1 METRLIKNIL
11 KMKEDIIKKIIE
23 VGVAQPEAEE
33 LYNVISEQ
41 VLDLL
46 FQDLAEK
53 LGDDELQVI
62 ENRIKDAKS
71 TEHLEAIIQE
81 LALTTYGDNATE
93 EINNMYLDLID
104 DFKKNVEDAKALIQR
119 ANQGD
124 KDAIELLNK
133 AMDTDMYKSIMESG
147 E

>member
-1 METRLIKNIL
+1 MKDEIIQKIKEAGVPEQEIETF
-11 KMKEDIIKKIIE
+11 
-23 VGVAQPEAEE
+23 
-33 LYNVISEQ
+33 YNLLSEQ

-46 FQDLAEK
+46 FQDLVEK
-53 LGDDELQVI
+53 QTDEELTII

-81 LALTTYGDNATE
+81 LALTTYGENAAQ

-133 AMDTDMYKSIMESG
+133 AMDTDMYKSIMGLE

>member
-1 METRLIKNIL
+1 
-11 KMKEDIIKKIIE
+11 MKDEIIQKIRE
-23 VGVAQPEAEE
+23 AGVPEQEIQTFYNLLSEE
-33 LYNVISEQ
+33 

-53 LGDDELQVI
+53 QTDEELTII

-81 LALTTYGDNATE
+81 LALTTYEENAAQ

-133 AMDTDMYKSIMESG
+133 AMDTDMYKSIMGLE

>member
-1 METRLIKNIL
+1 MKDEIIQKIKETGVP
-11 KMKEDIIKKIIE
+11 EQEIE
-23 VGVAQPEAEE
+23 TF
-33 LYNVISEQ
+33 YNLLSEQ

-53 LGDDELQVI
+53 QTDEELTII

-81 LALTTYGDNATE
+81 LALTTYEENAAQ

-133 AMDTDMYKSIMESG
+133 AMDTDMYKSIMGLE

>member
-1 METRLIKNIL
+1 MKDEIIQKIK
-11 KMKEDIIKKIIE
+11 EAGVPQEE
-23 VGVAQPEAEE
+23 VDNFYNLLSEE
-33 LYNVISEQ
+33 

-53 LGDDELQVI
+53 QTDEELTVI

-71 TEHLEAIIQE
+71 TEHLEAIIHE
-81 LALTTYGDNATE
+81 LALTTYGDSAPE

-104 DFKKNVEDAKALIQR
+104 AFKQNIEDAKALIQR

-133 AMDTDMYKSIMESG
+133 AMDTDIYKSIMENQQ
-147 E
+147 

>member
-1 METRLIKNIL
+1 MKDEIIQKIKEAGVPEQEIETF
-11 KMKEDIIKKIIE
+11 
-23 VGVAQPEAEE
+23 
-33 LYNVISEQ
+33 YNFLSEQ
-41 VLDLL
+41 ILDLL
-46 FQDLAEK
+46 FQDLTEK
-53 LGDDELQVI
+53 QTDEELTII
-62 ENRIKDAKS
+62 ENRIKEAKS

-81 LALTTYGDNATE
+81 LALTTYGENAAQ

-124 KDAIELLNK
+124 KDAMELLNK
-133 AMDTDMYKSIMESG
+133 AMDTDMYKSIMGLE

>member
-1 METRLIKNIL
+1 MKDEIIQKIKEAGVPEQEVETF
-11 KMKEDIIKKIIE
+11 
-23 VGVAQPEAEE
+23 
-33 LYNVISEQ
+33 YNLLSEQ
-41 VLDLL
+41 ILDLL

-53 LGDDELQVI
+53 QTDEELTVI

>member
-1 METRLIKNIL
+1 MKGEIIQKIKEAGVPEQEIETF
-11 KMKEDIIKKIIE
+11 
-23 VGVAQPEAEE
+23 
-33 LYNVISEQ
+33 YNLLSEQ

-53 LGDDELQVI
+53 QTDEELTII

-81 LALTTYGDNATE
+81 LALTTYGENAAQ

-133 AMDTDMYKSIMESG
+133 AMDTDMYKSIMGLE

>member
-1 METRLIKNIL
+1 MKDEIIQKIKEAGVPEQEIETF
-11 KMKEDIIKKIIE
+11 
-23 VGVAQPEAEE
+23 
-33 LYNVISEQ
+33 YNFLSEQ
-41 VLDLL
+41 ILDLL
-46 FQDLAEK
+46 FQDLVEK
-53 LGDDELQVI
+53 QTDEELTII
-62 ENRIKDAKS
+62 ENRIKEAKS

-81 LALTTYGDNATE
+81 LALTTYGENAAQ

-124 KDAIELLNK
+124 KDAMELLNK
-133 AMDTDMYKSIMESG
+133 AMETDMYKSIMGLE

>member
-1 METRLIKNIL
+1 MKDEIIQKIKEAGVPEQEIETF
-11 KMKEDIIKKIIE
+11 
-23 VGVAQPEAEE
+23 
-33 LYNVISEQ
+33 YNFLSEQ
-41 VLDLL
+41 ILDLL
-46 FQDLAEK
+46 FQDLTEK
-53 LGDDELQVI
+53 QTDEELTII
-62 ENRIKDAKS
+62 ENRIKEAKS

-81 LALTTYGDNATE
+81 LALTTYGENAAQ

-124 KDAIELLNK
+124 KDAMELLNK
-133 AMDTDMYKSIMESG
+133 AMETDMYKSIMGLE

>member
-1 METRLIKNIL
+1 MKDEIIQKIK
-11 KMKEDIIKKIIE
+11 EAGVPEQE
-23 VGVAQPEAEE
+23 VEN
-33 LYNVISEQ
+33 LYNLLSEQ

-46 FQDLAEK
+46 FQDLTEK
-53 LGDDELQVI
+53 QTDEELSVI

-104 DFKKNVEDAKALIQR
+104 DFKKSVEDAKALIQR

-133 AMDTDMYKSIMESG
+133 AMDTDMYKSIMESR

>member
-1 METRLIKNIL
+1 MKDEIIQKIKEAGVPEQEVETF
-11 KMKEDIIKKIIE
+11 
-23 VGVAQPEAEE
+23 
-33 LYNVISEQ
+33 YNLLSEQ
-41 VLDLL
+41 ILDLL

-53 LGDDELQVI
+53 QTDEELTVI

-81 LALTTYGDNATE
+81 IALTVCGENAAQ

-133 AMDTDMYKSIMESG
+133 AMDTDMYKSIMGLE

>member
-1 METRLIKNIL
+1 MKDEIIQKIKEAGVPEQEVETF
-11 KMKEDIIKKIIE
+11 
-23 VGVAQPEAEE
+23 
-33 LYNVISEQ
+33 YNLLSEQ
-41 VLDLL
+41 ILDLL

-53 LGDDELQVI
+53 QTDEELTVI

-81 LALTTYGDNATE
+81 LALTTYEENAAQ

-133 AMDTDMYKSIMESG
+133 AMDTDMYKSIMGLE

>member
-1 METRLIKNIL
+1 MKDEIIQKIKEAGVPEQEIETF
-11 KMKEDIIKKIIE
+11 
-23 VGVAQPEAEE
+23 
-33 LYNVISEQ
+33 YNLLSEQ

-46 FQDLAEK
+46 FQDLARK
-53 LGDDELQVI
+53 ATDEELTII

-81 LALTTYGDNATE
+81 LALTTYGENAAQ

-133 AMDTDMYKSIMESG
+133 AMDTDMYKSIMGLE

>member
-1 METRLIKNIL
+1 MKDEIIQKIK
-11 KMKEDIIKKIIE
+11 EAGVPEQE
-23 VGVAQPEAEE
+23 VEN
-33 LYNVISEQ
+33 LYNLLSEQ

-53 LGDDELQVI
+53 QSDEELSVI
-62 ENRIKDAKS
+62 ENRIKNAKS
-71 TEHLEAIIQE
+71 IEHFEAIIQE
-81 LALTTYGDNATE
+81 LALTTYGENARE

-124 KDAIELLNK
+124 KDAIELLKK
-133 AMDTDMYKSIMESG
+133 AMDTDIYKSIMGLE

>member
-1 METRLIKNIL
+1 MKDEIIQKIKEAGVPEQEVETF
-11 KMKEDIIKKIIE
+11 
-23 VGVAQPEAEE
+23 
-33 LYNVISEQ
+33 YNLLSEQ

-46 FQDLAEK
+46 FQDLVEK
-53 LGDDELQVI
+53 QTDEELTII

-81 LALTTYGDNATE
+81 LALTTYGENAAQ

-133 AMDTDMYKSIMESG
+133 AMDTDMYKSIMGLE

>member
-1 METRLIKNIL
+1 MKDEIIQKIKEAGVPEQEIETF
-11 KMKEDIIKKIIE
+11 
-23 VGVAQPEAEE
+23 
-33 LYNVISEQ
+33 YNLLSEQ

-53 LGDDELQVI
+53 QTDEELAII

-81 LALTTYGDNATE
+81 LALTTYGENAAQ

-133 AMDTDMYKSIMESG
+133 AMDTDMYKSIMGLE

>member
-1 METRLIKNIL
+1 MKDEIIQKIKEAGVPEQEVETF
-11 KMKEDIIKKIIE
+11 
-23 VGVAQPEAEE
+23 
-33 LYNVISEQ
+33 YNLLSEQ
-41 VLDLL
+41 ILDLL

-53 LGDDELQVI
+53 QTDEELTVI

-81 LALTTYGDNATE
+81 IALTVYGENAAQ

>member
-1 METRLIKNIL
+1 MKDEIIQKIKEAGVPEQEIETF
-11 KMKEDIIKKIIE
+11 
-23 VGVAQPEAEE
+23 
-33 LYNVISEQ
+33 YNFLSEQ
-41 VLDLL
+41 ILDLL
-46 FQDLAEK
+46 FQDLTEK
-53 LGDDELQVI
+53 QTDEELTII
-62 ENRIKDAKS
+62 ENRIKEAKS

-81 LALTTYGDNATE
+81 LALTTYGENAAQ

-133 AMDTDMYKSIMESG
+133 AMDTDMYKSIMGLE

>member
-1 METRLIKNIL
+1 MKDEIIQKIKEAGVPEQEIETF
-11 KMKEDIIKKIIE
+11 
-23 VGVAQPEAEE
+23 
-33 LYNVISEQ
+33 YNLLSEQ

-46 FQDLAEK
+46 FQDLVEK
-53 LGDDELQVI
+53 QTDEELTII

-81 LALTTYGDNATE
+81 LALTTYEENAAQ

-133 AMDTDMYKSIMESG
+133 AMDTDMYKSIMGLE

>member
-1 METRLIKNIL
+1 MKDEIIQKIKEAGVPEQEVETF
-11 KMKEDIIKKIIE
+11 
-23 VGVAQPEAEE
+23 
-33 LYNVISEQ
+33 YNLLSEQ
-41 VLDLL
+41 ILDLL

-53 LGDDELQVI
+53 QTDEELTVI

-104 DFKKNVEDAKALIQR
+104 DFKKSVEDAKALIQR

-133 AMDTDMYKSIMESG
+133 AMDTDMYKSIMESR

>member
-1 METRLIKNIL
+1 MKDEIIQKIKEAGVPEQEIETF
-11 KMKEDIIKKIIE
+11 
-23 VGVAQPEAEE
+23 
-33 LYNVISEQ
+33 YNFLSEQ
-41 VLDLL
+41 ILDLL
-46 FQDLAEK
+46 FQDLTEK
-53 LGDDELQVI
+53 QTDEELTII
-62 ENRIKDAKS
+62 ENRIKEAKS

-81 LALTTYGDNATE
+81 LALTTYGENAAQ

-124 KDAIELLNK
+124 KYAMELLNK
-133 AMDTDMYKSIMESG
+133 AMETDMYKSIMGLE

>member
-1 METRLIKNIL
+1 MKDEIIQKIKEAGVPEQEVETF
-11 KMKEDIIKKIIE
+11 
-23 VGVAQPEAEE
+23 
-33 LYNVISEQ
+33 YNLLSEQ
-41 VLDLL
+41 ILDLL

-53 LGDDELQVI
+53 QTDEELTVI

-81 LALTTYGDNATE
+81 LALTTYGENAAQ

-119 ANQGD
+119 ANRGD

>member
-1 METRLIKNIL
+1 MKDEIIQKIKEAGVPEQEVETF
-11 KMKEDIIKKIIE
+11 
-23 VGVAQPEAEE
+23 
-33 LYNVISEQ
+33 YNLLSEQ
-41 VLDLL
+41 ILDLL

-53 LGDDELQVI
+53 QTDEELTVI

-133 AMDTDMYKSIMESG
+133 AMDTDMYKSIMGLE